1 MSSPQKNLIRACA
14 KGAFDLEHRKVCW
27 KILGHSRRLDLK
39 AEQIFPTLLFHSGS
53 RDEEPPL
60 RLGAWPSGLPPP
72 SLCLFVSCLSLSPS
86 LSTSTV
92 LLPSAF
98 LSLHPVCFPLSFS
111 LLCFL
116 LNPSIS
122 LSPPHAHFSHDA
134 RSTCWREAKS
144 GRGWFQSAMLWQR
157 GAGEE
162 AVWSQ
167 CPDDTEPD
175 CDFSLV
181 FPVLQLEMG
190 TTPHPW
196 I

>member
-1 MSSPQKNLIRACA
+1 MPRSLAFWSASSL
-14 KGAFDLEHRKVCW
+14 
-27 KILGHSRRLDLK
+27 
-39 AEQIFPTLLFHSGS
+39 
-53 RDEEPPL
+53 PL
-60 RLGAWPSGLPPP
+60 PI
-72 SLCLFVSCLSLSPS
+72 CLMPFSPSLSPS
-86 LSTSTV
+86 TV
-92 LLPSAF
+92 PLPSTF
-98 LSLHPVCFPLSFS
+98 LSLHPICFPLSFS

-134 RSTCWREAKS
+134 RSACWREVKS
-144 GRGWFQSAMLWQR
+144 RRGWFQSAVVWRQ
-157 GAGEE
+157 GAGRE

-167 CPDDTEPD
+167 CPDNTEPD

-181 FPVLQLEMG
+181 FQVLQLEMG